1 MKHHSTNKSIFIIFL
16 LIPSRQALF
25 LHCLLETCPAPTP
38 HLQNLLSHLPVF
50 YFRLYGRFYIC
61 LWEFLPIL
69 LRSLTIRVSFWHS
82 AHILSSY
89 FLTLCGAS
97 FWFVKLSARIFL
109 AVASDPA
116 NYHYDCTFSQN
127 KANRCL
133 SADSL
138 SVLVYFRSNTE
149 FCSLPSKLSIFSAF
163 HS

>member
-16 LIPSRQALF
+16 LIPLAQALF

-38 HLQNLLSHLPVF
+38 HLQNLLSHRPVF

-69 LRSLTIRVSFWHS
+69 LRSLTIRISFWHS

-97 FWFVKLSARIFL
+97 FSLVCQTICR
-109 AVASDPA
+109 
-116 NYHYDCTFSQN
+116 
-127 KANRCL
+127 
-133 SADSL
+133 SL

-149 FCSLPSKLSIFSAF
+149 FCSLPSKLSIFSAL

>member
-1 MKHHSTNKSIFIIFL
+1 MKHHSTNKSFL
-16 LIPSRQALF
+16 LFFFWFPSRQALF

-38 HLQNLLSHLPVF
+38 HLQNLLSHRPVF

-69 LRSLTIRVSFWHS
+69 LRSLTIRISFWHS

-97 FWFVKLSARIFL
+97 FSLVVKLSARIFL

-127 KANRCL
+127 KANRSYLQIPYLFWCIFAAIL
-133 SADSL
+133 NFA
-138 SVLVYFRSNTE
+138 VYLLN
-149 FCSLPSKLSIFSAF
+149 
-163 HS
+163 

>member
-1 MKHHSTNKSIFIIFL
+1 MKHHSTNKSFL
-16 LIPSRQALF
+16 LFFFWFPSRQALF

-38 HLQNLLSHLPVF
+38 HLQNLLSHRPVF

-69 LRSLTIRVSFWHS
+69 LRSLTIRISFWHS

-97 FWFVKLSARIFL
+97 FSLVVKLSARIFL

-116 NYHYDCTFSQN
+116 NIIMIVRFHKIKPIAPICRFLICSGVFSQQYWI
-127 KANRCL
+127 L
-133 SADSL
+133 Q
-138 SVLVYFRSNTE
+138 FT
-149 FCSLPSKLSIFSAF
+149 F
-163 HS
+163 